1 MESQKDLIKNKRYG
15 GSMRLGTYKTVVKD
29 HTLAR
34 AAYGARVVS
43 ERHRHRYEV
52 NNDFVPQLE
61 EAGMVF
67 SGLSPDRTLV
77 EIAELPKKVHPFF
90 LGTQFHPEFLA
101 RPLDPH
107 PLFTA
112 FIKACLSHKKNS

>member
-1 MESQKDLIKNKRYG
+1 
-15 GSMRLGTYKTVVKD
+15 MRLGTYQTVIKEG
-29 HTLAR
+29 TIAR

-52 NNDFVPQLE
+52 NNDFVPALE

-67 SGLSPDRTLV
+67 SGLSPDRTLT
-77 EIAELPKKVHPFF
+77 EIAELPKKAHPFF

-101 RPLDPH
+101 RPLYPH
-107 PLFTA
+107 KLFTA
-112 FIKACLSHKKNS
+112 FIKAAIAQKKRR